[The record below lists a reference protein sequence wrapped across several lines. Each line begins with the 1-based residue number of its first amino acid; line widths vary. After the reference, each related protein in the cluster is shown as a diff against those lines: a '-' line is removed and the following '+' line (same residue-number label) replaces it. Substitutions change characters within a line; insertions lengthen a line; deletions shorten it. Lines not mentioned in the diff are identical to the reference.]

1 MNASTTRR
9 LALLAFATMAPLAL
23 LGAAAKPQPG
33 TVSGVYRANGKD
45 AKLTHLVLVHA
56 DDFSGQKTVTLVM
69 TEKDASADD
78 QPDVNAMFGKH
89 GSALIVGVQP
99 DGGVISC
106 QIAHTGLEHPGV
118 SSVGRLKTK
127 NFKWANGQI
136 SGKLTTEG
144 KATVFDETWEA
155 ELDFS
160 GKLP

>member
-1 MNASTTRR
+1 MNAVITRR
-9 LALLAFATMAPLAL
+9 LALLALVAMAPLAL
-23 LGAAAKPQPG
+23 LGAAPKPQPG
-33 TVSGVYRANGKD
+33 TIAGVYRANGKD
-45 AKLTHLVLVHA
+45 AKLTHMLLVHA

-69 TEKDASADD
+69 TEKDASKDD
-78 QPDVNAMFGKH
+78 QPDVGAMFGKY

-106 QIAHTGLEHPGV
+106 QIAHTALEHPGV

-127 NFKWANGQI
+127 NFKWANGQV

-155 ELDFS
+155 DLDFS